1 MQLCRYFVIA
11 AALLLCS
18 IAAASAAGTGPFL
31 VASDDFVLTGAQEQ
45 LLWQRIGRNAS
56 STTPSGLIAAV
67 GATLPASV
75 ALHALPATVTRQIPA
90 VRPYKYAMLGKMLLI
105 INPTHRAIV
114 DVITQKGHHCAARIR
129 RRDLVCR
136 TRESGDPYRRNGGYR
151 FPLSR
156 ERQHMSW

>member
-1 MQLCRYFVIA
+1 MQLYRHFAIA

-18 IAAASAAGTGPFL
+18 IATASAAGTGPFL

-75 ALHALPATVTRQIPA
+75 ALHALPATVSSTSLRNKVTTA
-90 VRPYKYAMLGKMLLI
+90 L
-105 INPTHRAIV
+105 
-114 DVITQKGHHCAARIR
+114 
-129 RRDLVCR
+129 
-136 TRESGDPYRRNGGYR
+136 RESAIAIWSVVLAKAGTRILETVAIGSR
-151 FPLSR
+151 FRGNDSI
-156 ERQHMSW
+156 

>member
-1 MQLCRYFVIA
+1 MQRYRHFATA

-18 IAAASAAGTGPFL
+18 IATASAARTGPFL

-56 STTPSGLIAAV
+56 STMPSGLIAAV

-90 VRPYKYAMLGKMLLI
+90 VRPYKYAMLGKTLLI
-105 INPTHRAIV
+105 INPTDRVIV
-114 DVITQKGHHCAARIR
+114 DVITQ
-129 RRDLVCR
+129 
-136 TRESGDPYRRNGGYR
+136 
-151 FPLSR
+151 
-156 ERQHMSW
+156 

>member
-1 MQLCRYFVIA
+1 MQLCRHFAVA

-18 IAAASAAGTGPFL
+18 IAGASAAETGPFL

-75 ALHALPATVTRQIPA
+75 ALHALPATVSRQVPA
-90 VRPYKYAMLGKMLLI
+90 VRPYKYATLGEALLI
-105 INPTHRAIV
+105 INPTDRVIV
-114 DVITQKGHHCAARIR
+114 DVIT
-129 RRDLVCR
+129 D
-136 TRESGDPYRRNGGYR
+136 
-151 FPLSR
+151 
-156 ERQHMSW
+156 